1 MIDNPEYKGE
11 WVQKMID
18 NPEYVGEWS
27 PAQIANEKYT
37 EDIANYDD
45 IAAVGFELWV
55 VNEGSVFDNI
65 FVGDNYD
72 EAKAFADETWLKT
85 SEGEKEA
92 KKAIDDAKKAEEEA
106 KKAADAEEEAE
117 EEEEEAEEEEEEET
131 H

>member
-27 PAQIANEKYT
+27 PKQ
-37 EDIANYDD
+37 IANYDD
-45 IAAVGFELWV
+45 IAAIGFDLWV
-55 VNEGSVFDNI
+55 VNEGSVFDNV
-65 FVGDNYD
+65 FVGDSYD

-92 KKAIDDAKKAEEEA
+92 KKKIDDEKKA
-106 KKAADAEEEAE
+106 AEEEAE
-117 EEEEEAEEEEEEET
+117 EEEAEEESHDEL
-131 H
+131 

>member
-1 MIDNPEYKGE
+1 MIDNP
-11 WVQKMID
+11 D
-18 NPEYVGEWS
+18 YVGDWS
-27 PAQIANEKYT
+27 PKQVANEAYT

-45 IAAVGFELWV
+45 IAAVGFELWI

-65 FVGDNYD
+65 FVGDSYD

-106 KKAADAEEEAE
+106 KKAEEEAKKAAE
-117 EEEEEAEEEEEEET
+117 AEEEEEAEEEAEE
-131 H
+131 

>member
-1 MIDNPEYKGE
+1 MIDNPEYK
-11 WVQKMID
+11 
-18 NPEYVGEWS
+18 GEWS

-65 FVGDNYD
+65 FVGDDYE

-92 KKAIDDAKKAEEEA
+92 KKKIDDAKKAEEEA
-106 KKAADAEEEAE
+106 KKAEEEAAKAA
-117 EEEEEAEEEEEEET
+117 EAEEEEEEE
-131 H
+131 